1 MRPSILMIA
10 CVLCATSSPAAPTL
24 TGQAVIEQHCAS
36 CHAIASPMGSLDL
49 RTREGMLR
57 GGRRGP
63 ALIPGQADKSLII
76 QAVEGA
82 GELKMPPGKKLP
94 MEAVAALREWID
106 AGAPWQQKSDPDAV
120 WAFQPL
126 RKSSSPAT
134 VDIYISQKLRDPVLQ
149 PAPPAGNSTL
159 IRTAPLALIGLPPT

>member
-1 MRPSILMIA
+1 MRSGALTIA
-10 CVLCATSSPAAPTL
+10 CIALPFAASSPAAPT
-24 TGQAVIEQHCAS
+24 TGQAVLEQNCS
-36 CHAIASPMGSLDL
+36 GCHAIASPKGGLDL
-49 RTREGMLR
+49 RTRESMLR

-106 AGAPWQQKSDPDAV
+106 AGAPSQQKSAPDA
-120 WAFQPL
+120 L
-126 RKSSSPAT
+126 S
-134 VDIYISQKLRDPVLQ
+134 
-149 PAPPAGNSTL
+149 
-159 IRTAPLALIGLPPT
+159 